1 MTQTELSKDGAKKN
15 IDNIL
20 EQIAAQ
26 FFDID
31 TLKTQN
37 SGEDFHEVAVWEIK
51 QALEEAYKLGR

>member
-1 MTQTELSKDGAKKN
+1 MKMTQTELSKD
-15 IDNIL
+15 IL

-51 QALEEAYKLGR
+51 QALEEAYKLGKESK